1 MSKRFLHS
9 YTFLLIISLFQILLA
24 DKTTIKMRIGGSK
37 EFKLEIEDSTTGTEF
52 LNLLPYSVKMS
63 DLNSNEKYIYI
74 DQKFTTNSQRY
85 ETINIGDFM
94 LYGDNCLVIFYK
106 TFSSGYSYTRL
117 GKIQDTS
124 ELATTV
130 GSSNVVVD
138 FAKEDQDYKSEID
151 DTESSCFLNMSL
163 LLLILLINL
172 L

>member
-1 MSKRFLHS
+1 MSKRS
-9 YTFLLIISLFQILLA
+9 N
-24 DKTTIKMRIGGSK
+24 KTTIKMRIGGRK
-37 EFKLEIEDSTTGTEF
+37 EFKLEIEDSATGTEF

-117 GKIQDTS
+117 GKIQDTN

-130 GSSNVVVD
+130 GRSNVVVD
-138 FAKEDQDYKSEID
+138 FAKEDQDYKS
-151 DTESSCFLNMSL
+151 
-163 LLLILLINL
+163 
-172 L
+172 